1 MDFIV
6 RFLKVDGINTVMV
19 VVDKFTK
26 YIVFVVAPTVCTT
39 KVVAGLFYQNVVKY
53 FGVPY
58 VIVSDCDL

>member
-26 YIVFVVAPTVCTT
+26 YVVFVVAPIVCTT